1 MYKRVTRFTAQIS
14 ALVTGAQKDRIEA
27 LSYADEVAT
36 AEVIRGA
43 LALGLARLGRPV
55 QVMRFDELEAD
66 GQYDGVVAAYSL
78 LHVPR
83 AGLPAVL
90 EAMRAGAL

>member
-27 LSYADEVAT
+27 LSYGDEVAT

-43 LALGLARLGRPV
+43 LELGLARLEELGREE
-55 QVMRFDELEAD
+55 RFALYLA
-66 GQYDGVVAAYSL
+66 V
-78 LHVPR
+78 H
-83 AGLPAVL
+83 AG
-90 EAMRAGAL
+90 GDTSSY